1 MILLIWVLNFVISW
15 FNAWMCGKSWTETK
29 HVGGMPHFL
38 NWCGAIMAASGFTW
52 CYLVIIATVGANWQ
66 VEQDDG
72 TMAAY
77 LTAEQLTAFCQLG
90 YLLVIGPILGS
101 GTAITIHAW
110 RVAWERRTLGSGA
123 VAAWDTFAMV
133 YNFSSALRHV
143 PSALSGVGKFFGSGN
158 SDSDGKGKVLALV
171 ILAALAGIVTTY
183 LIIHYTAKNSARDR
197 SFRIQNRLD
206 ELKRAEA

>member
-1 MILLIWVLNFVISW
+1 MILVIWLLNAVISA
-15 FNAWMCGKSWTETK
+15 FNAWGCGKSWRETR
-29 HVGGMPHFL
+29 HVGGIPHAL

-66 VEQDDG
+66 VEQSDG

-90 YLLVIGPILGS
+90 YLLIIGPILGS
-101 GTAITIHAW
+101 GLAITVHAW

-133 YNFSSALRHV
+133 YNFSSAFRHV
-143 PSALSGVGKFFGSGN
+143 PTALDGVGGFFKGS
-158 SDSDGKGKVLALV
+158 DDGKGKVVVLV
-171 ILAALAGIVTTY
+171 LLAAVAGIVTTY
-183 LIIHYTAKNSARDR
+183 LIIHHTAKTTALNRG
-197 SFRIQNRLD
+197 FRIRNRLED
-206 ELKRAEA
+206 LGEARA